1 MTMRPETRQ
10 PVPGWTYDADAD
22 TWRLMDAEQV
32 TLALVWAARDGG
44 ARWMMSNTNT
54 PNKLCHAYNIDAAKL
69 AAEDATIARLTMQAA
84 VVGLRVTRPYSDADA
99 TAMVRA
105 FGNAVCDHA
114 ETIVLDR
121 QGITPEARAAAA
133 THRATRQVLIDALTG
148 KPTP

>member
-1 MTMRPETRQ
+1 MTTQPEVRQ
-10 PVPGWTYDADAD
+10 PVAGWTYDAEAD

-44 ARWMMSNTNT
+44 ARWMMPNT
-54 PNKLCHAYNIDAAKL
+54 PNDLCHAVSIGAAKL
-69 AAEDATIARLTMQAA
+69 AAEDAAIVRLTMQAA
-84 VVGLRVTRPYSDADA
+84 VVGLRVVRPYSDADA

-133 THRATRQVLIDALTG
+133 AHRATRQALIDALTG